1 MKNKREVQLK
11 LKDQQIELF
20 KKSEREI
27 LKKERVSSAI
37 AQSFMKVKCKELD
50 PLEATYRTEKK
61 Y

>member
-1 MKNKREVQLK
+1 MQLK